1 MRNAALRGSSSAG
14 SSPDVE
20 SAPPAY
26 SARELF
32 DIIDTDASGELDEDE
47 MARLLESLE
56 IDVSDEDRG
65 ILFRGLDADGGGT
78 ISFDEFNAWYTSS
91 LADYA
96 QSSAT
101 EDLPGLLTSLSEV
114 TRFKGDSVPDSLVRD
129 AIACA
134 TCAPNNFHVG
144 DTYPWRFRS
153 LGPLT
158 VSAIADLGN
167 RKARK
172 EYSAVPGWMLV
183 TSQRA
188 VSTYEVARREE
199 EEDYATTCCAIQNF
213 MLSLWSAGV
222 GAQWRTDVEFSGDE
236 FASACNFEPM
246 RERVVGVIWYGYPLV
261 QESVGVE
268 RIRRAFDDVEA
279 CLETLP

>member
-1 MRNAALRGSSSAG
+1 MG
-14 SSPDVE
+14 
-20 SAPPAY
+20 
-26 SARELF
+26 
-32 DIIDTDASGELDEDE
+32 
-47 MARLLESLE
+47 
-56 IDVSDEDRG
+56 
-65 ILFRGLDADGGGT
+65 
-78 ISFDEFNAWYTSS
+78 
-91 LADYA
+91 
-96 QSSAT
+96 
-101 EDLPGLLTSLSEV
+101 EV

-134 TCAPNNFHVG
+134 PYNFHVG

-199 EEDYATTCCAIQNF
+199 DEDYATTCCAIQNF

-222 GAQWRTDVEFSGDE
+222 GAQWRTDGEFSGDE

-246 RERVVGVIWYGYPLV
+246 RERV
-261 QESVGVE
+261 
-268 RIRRAFDDVEA
+268 
-279 CLETLP
+279 